1 MRSATP
7 QSRVGC
13 EPVSVADRWEARW
26 QEVRTQPLYPL
37 CSPEPRF
44 LPFWIVIVI
53 LGVLFL
59 GTLICFCV
67 WMRKRKRKQSRKWD
81 FLEGVL
87 WIRSSGLGLWAVGC
101 SCVHRMSFLGGV
113 GICVCTVEGWQS
125 VAGRSPILV
134 PAFCGR
140 CSLTFKE
147 QVGLPSLIE
156 KVCQEWLFHFVL
168 WEENRTNTTLF

>member
-1 MRSATP
+1 M
-7 QSRVGC
+7 
-13 EPVSVADRWEARW
+13 
-26 QEVRTQPLYPL
+26 YPL